1 MRVRSPGLVDE
12 SGIAKTRRDRR
23 NKPLEAHG
31 PVK

>member
-12 SGIAKTRRDRR
+12 SGIAKTRRDWQ
-23 NKPLEAHG
+23 NKPPARPS